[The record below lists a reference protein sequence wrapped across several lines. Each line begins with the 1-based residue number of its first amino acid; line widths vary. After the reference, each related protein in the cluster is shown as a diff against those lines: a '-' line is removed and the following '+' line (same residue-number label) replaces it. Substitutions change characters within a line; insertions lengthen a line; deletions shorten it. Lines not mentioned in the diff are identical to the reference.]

1 MKALAALAFAGL
13 AVTTSWAQAP
23 AGGPPADAFAPDP
36 PKLRAVVAGNTFEWH
51 TRDSGRAAAPNTTAR
66 MEFTEGGLVIS
77 NLSSGTFDRG
87 TWKVEGANLCFQWQT
102 FSSGCNE
109 VRIAGD
115 TLWLLH
121 ANGKWSTMTLIRKP
135 GASRAG

>member
-1 MKALAALAFAGL
+1 MKVLALAFAGL
-13 AVTTSWAQAP
+13 FVSTSWAQAP
-23 AGGPPADAFAPDP
+23 AGAPPADAFTPDQ
-36 PKLRAVVAGNTFEWH
+36 PKLRVAVSGQTFNWH
-51 TRDSGRAAAPNTTAR
+51 TRDSGRSTDPNTTSR

-87 TWKVEGANLCFQWQT
+87 TWSVKGASLCFQWQNL
-102 FSSGCNE
+102 SSGCNE

-121 ANGKWSTMTLIRKP
+121 SNGKWSTMTLIRKSGP
-135 GASRAG
+135 PRAG